1 MHTASVKTALGVKL
15 FLRALR
21 AWCIIS
27 ELSVWTRPCPATPRR
42 LPQETGFDQRI
53 DHRQENFESRGIRAI
68 IMTIKYPGVAQ
79 LVARLLW
86 EQDAAGSNP
95 VTRTMRSVLIGS
107 EYPVTGTP
115 HFLFPILYRN
125 LCRGVDQCYA
135 FSRFQQ
141 NIPLRDFTAIRHLK
155 HADAPRR
162 ERPAP
167 RSPAGYNA

>member
-79 LVARLLW
+79 LVGRHIWDVEAARSSR
-86 EQDAAGSNP
+86 A
-95 VTRTMRSVLIGS
+95 TRTKNRQVSIRSLSICFIYPMLYGISYLKISVGPENKEYKTVQTTFILKRGS
-107 EYPVTGTP
+107 
-115 HFLFPILYRN
+115 
-125 LCRGVDQCYA
+125 
-135 FSRFQQ
+135 
-141 NIPLRDFTAIRHLK
+141 DFY
-155 HADAPRR
+155 D
-162 ERPAP
+162 
-167 RSPAGYNA
+167 

>member
-27 ELSVWTRPCPATPRR
+27 KLSVWTRPCPATPRR

-53 DHRQENFESRGIRAI
+53 DHRQENFESRRIRAI
-68 IMTIKYPGVAQ
+68 IVTTKYPGVAQ

-95 VTRTMRSVLIGS
+95 VTRTKNRQVSIRSLSICFIYPMLSGMSYLKISVVSENKEYKTVQTTFILKRGS
-107 EYPVTGTP
+107 
-115 HFLFPILYRN
+115 
-125 LCRGVDQCYA
+125 
-135 FSRFQQ
+135 
-141 NIPLRDFTAIRHLK
+141 DFY
-155 HADAPRR
+155 D
-162 ERPAP
+162 
-167 RSPAGYNA
+167 